1 SSRVTGVR
9 SIELGVRDL
18 HQSAEF
24 YTKVWALEQVCSE
37 GDGIHFR
44 ATGGEHHV
52 LTIRERPKP
61 ALLGVHF
68 AANDRSAVDALC
80 AKAKGYGVEVAG
92 GPAPLDPG
100 AGGGYGFRF
109 RTPDGLPMSISSDRV
124 QHPSVVL
131 DRSRPTKISHVVLNS
146 ARTDDQVPFFIDV
159 LGFKLS
165 DSTHMM
171 EFLRCSADHHSVA
184 VFRNNGP
191 SLNHVAYE
199 LPNIDGLMR
208 GTGRVK
214 PNGFD
219 IEWGIGRHGPGSNV
233 FSYFIE
239 PNGFVAEY
247 TTELDQ
253 LDDATHVPQNA
264 EYWQKMMP
272 LPDRWGTAG
281 APSNRMRAAMSGALY
296 LGEERGG
303 ARCEDIIAPKLGG
316 STHRATVGLRSRRAM
331 RPEAAHPLRRPVRMS
346 ADIPFDRSFELRPET
361 VEEVVPG
368 VRRLLANN
376 PGPFTFK
383 GTVSYIVGRGQV
395 AIIDPGPDDPTHVQ
409 ALLDAVR
416 GETVTHILV
425 THTHRDHSPAVRP
438 VKAATG
444 AIVLAEGPHRAAREL
459 HIGEANRLDASGDMD
474 FRPDRRLADGEVV
487 TGAGWAL
494 EAVATPGH
502 TANHMAY
509 ALRGTDV
516 LFAGDHVMAWSTS
529 VVAPPDGAMSDYMAS
544 LDKLARRPETTYYP
558 GHGGAVRDAPAFV
571 RHFIRHRQG

>member
-1 SSRVTGVR
+1 MTSSRVTGVR

-24 YTKVWALEQVCSE
+24 YTKVWALEQVSSE

-80 AKAKGYGVEVAG
+80 AKAKAYGVEVAG

-146 ARTDDQVPFFIDV
+146 ARTDDQVPFFIDA

-214 PNGFD
+214 QNGFD

-272 LPDRWGTAG
+272 MPDRWGTAG

-296 LGEERGG
+296 LGEDQRDDV
-303 ARCEDIIAPKLGG
+303 RCEDIIGRKLG
-316 STHRATVGLRSRRAM
+316 
-331 RPEAAHPLRRPVRMS
+331 
-346 ADIPFDRSFELRPET
+346 
-361 VEEVVPG
+361 
-368 VRRLLANN
+368 
-376 PGPFTFK
+376 
-383 GTVSYIVGRGQV
+383 
-395 AIIDPGPDDPTHVQ
+395 
-409 ALLDAVR
+409 
-416 GETVTHILV
+416 
-425 THTHRDHSPAVRP
+425 
-438 VKAATG
+438 
-444 AIVLAEGPHRAAREL
+444 
-459 HIGEANRLDASGDMD
+459 
-474 FRPDRRLADGEVV
+474 
-487 TGAGWAL
+487 
-494 EAVATPGH
+494 
-502 TANHMAY
+502 
-509 ALRGTDV
+509 
-516 LFAGDHVMAWSTS
+516 
-529 VVAPPDGAMSDYMAS
+529 
-544 LDKLARRPETTYYP
+544 
-558 GHGGAVRDAPAFV
+558 
-571 RHFIRHRQG
+571 